1 MIPLIVRPWP
11 AWVPAWVIVAGA
23 ALISGCAVRSA
34 AERLYPE
41 LGQYAGRE
49 IHSVLFENAGVYSP
63 DTLAQVVQTRP
74 SRCAFLGLPFCIPF
88 TSVGRERHT
97 LQPATV
103 AADVERLRLFY
114 RIGGFFGTQV
124 QPTVE
129 PVPGDTDDVRV
140 RFDVVPGDS
149 VVLDSFQ
156 ITGLDTVMDPASV
169 EQRLPLRVG
178 RRFNLGE
185 FAASADSLSGMLQ
198 GRGHAF
204 ARVLRNYVVD
214 TVASRATAELEAIPG
229 PVVVIDTVLVVGA
242 GHLTQEGARRQLAVK
257 QGDTLLAR
265 KLVESQRNLYSVEI
279 VQIATVSLAPDSLQR
294 TPLDSSTATVLA
306 RIVEAPEHQVEAAL
320 GWGSIECFRT
330 ETSWVDRSFGGGARR
345 LALNASVGKIG
356 IGQGLGSTFCRAF
369 QGDTL
374 SRRLDYRFDAELTQ
388 PYFMS
393 PRNHLS
399 VTGYAERQSEP
410 SVFTRTDRGGSFS
423 VSHMLGT
430 REFLTLSLNFE
441 QGQTLASP
449 VIFCTALLVCQRGD
463 IVEATRY
470 RWLNRVGANYS
481 LDRTDGSV
489 NPTRGFSLRSNVDW
503 AAPWLASSSRFV
515 RWTGE
520 VDRFNR
526 LGPGTVLATAFR
538 FGTFFR
544 TGGLLPQH
552 NFLPPEERFYAG
564 GASTVRGYDRNQ
576 LGPGVWWTDV
586 DPDSLAVKSDTAASF
601 VPTGGTSLGI
611 VNVELRTP
619 SPFFRDRLSLAW
631 FVDVG
636 AVGTQQVWKLGGWR
650 ATPGIGIR
658 AGTPVGPFRLDI
670 GYNPY
675 PPTEGPLY
683 YAGPTELVRIASSFR
698 RPAPTFLGRF
708 HFQLA
713 VGQAF

>member
-1 MIPLIVRPWP
+1 MLRLRVHPWRVLAP
-11 AWVPAWVIVAGA
+11 AWAILGGGWLSSA
-23 ALISGCAVRSA
+23 CAVRSA
-34 AERLYPE
+34 ADRLYPE
-41 LGQYAGRE
+41 LGVYAGRQ
-49 IHSVLFENAGVYSP
+49 IHSVAFENTGVYSP
-63 DTLAQVVQTRP
+63 DTLARMVQTRP
-74 SRCAFLGLPFCIPF
+74 SRCAILGLPFCIPF
-88 TSVGRERHT
+88 TSVGRERHV
-97 LQPATV
+97 LEPAAV
-103 AADVERLRLFY
+103 AADVQRLRLFY

-149 VVLDSFQ
+149 VVLDSFRLS
-156 ITGLDTVMDPASV
+156 GLDTVLDPRAAA
-169 EQRLPLRVG
+169 ERLPLRIG

-185 FAASADSLSGMLQ
+185 FAASADSLNGMLQ
-198 GRGHAF
+198 GHGHAF
-204 ARVLRNYVVD
+204 ARVLRNYAVD
-214 TVASRATAELEAIPG
+214 TLTNRATAELEAIPG
-229 PVVVIDTVLVVGA
+229 PVVRIDTVLVAGA
-242 GHLTQEGARRQLAVK
+242 EHLGESDALRQLAVEK
-257 QGDTLLAR
+257 GDTLLAR
-265 KLVESQRNLYSVEI
+265 KLVESQRNLYSLEI

-294 TPLDSSTATVLA
+294 TPADSGTATVLA
-306 RIVEAPEHQVEAAL
+306 RIVEAPQHQVEAAV

-330 ETSWVDRSFGGGARR
+330 EGSWVDRSFGGGARR
-345 LALNASVGKIG
+345 LGVSGSLGKIG

-374 SRRLDYRFDAELTQ
+374 SRRLDYRVVAELTQ

-399 VTGYAERQSEP
+399 MTAYAERQSEP

-423 VSHMLGT
+423 VSHLLEA
-430 REFLTLSLNFE
+430 REVLTLSLNVE

-463 IVEATRY
+463 IDAATRY
-470 RWLNRVGANYS
+470 RWLNRVSANYS
-481 LDRTDGSV
+481 LDRTDGPV
-489 NPTRGFSLRSNVDW
+489 NPSRGFTLRSTVDW
-503 AAPWLASSSRFV
+503 AAPWLASSSHFA

-520 VDRFNR
+520 IDKFQSI
-526 LGPGTVLATAFR
+526 GAGAVLAAALR

-544 TGGLLPQH
+544 TGGLSPQH

-586 DPDSLAVKSDTAASF
+586 DPDSLALHSDTAASF

-619 SPFFRDRLSLAW
+619 SPVFRDRLSLAW

-636 AVGTQQVWKLGGWR
+636 AVGTEQLWRLRGWR
-650 ATPGIGIR
+650 ATPGIGLR

-675 PPTEGPLY
+675 PPTEGALY
-683 YAGPTELVRIASSFR
+683 FAGPTELVRLAPTFR
-698 RPAPTFLGRF
+698 RPAPSFLGRF